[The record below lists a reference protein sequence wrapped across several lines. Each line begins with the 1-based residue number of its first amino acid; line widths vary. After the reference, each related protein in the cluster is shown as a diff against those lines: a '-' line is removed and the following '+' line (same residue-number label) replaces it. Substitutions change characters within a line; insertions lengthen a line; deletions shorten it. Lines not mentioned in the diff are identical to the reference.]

1 MSRPKPTAEEAL
13 RGTLDKFIA
22 AGGDYSKLAEDLGV
36 ARTSVSRI
44 VSRLRELFPKEM
56 APYPPGKQVNNKAHL
71 TDEQLLDTLR
81 MYALTNNQNETARSL
96 GLSRGAVQDRLRQAE
111 VRGLTMQMGQT
122 EARAE
127 TVRPLPKRGSV
138 SRYIVTCAQS
148 DTLLHEETWASL
160 MALADHYEAEVLVST
175 YTYVHRQEGSAKRG
189 TQGPTADRLWY
200 DPRIEPYVCD
210 QMVALAPTLI
220 WNGHMNILPTAV
232 DPLSGLDTYN
242 GPKSSIFPH
251 AKVALKSIAAMI
263 AGAAPK
269 FQYTTGTAT
278 KRNYIQKKAGQK
290 AEFDHVYG
298 GLIIEVDHNGD
309 WWVRQLNSDSKGRI
323 VDIDVVAYPDGRIE
337 PVLGV
342 EAAHWG
348 DIHKDLMEPWMF
360 EAIWGEGGLGHHI
373 KPRYQMMH
381 DMLDFGRQSHHNRNK
396 PHTRYRLM
404 VEGKTSVIGE
414 IDELATFLIGSRIDG
429 CETVVVPSN
438 HHEHLGRWLAET
450 DWRTDLENAEFFMDA
465 QKDFLA
471 AIRCGETF
479 DPLQWAVMRGRENE
493 LRHVRWLE
501 EDEPFY
507 ICADKTDGGIAMHL
521 HGDNGPN
528 GSRGSIRN
536 LAKLGHKCCLGHSHS
551 AGIYNGAWQ
560 TGVMATLRMD
570 YNKGAPSS
578 WSHSLI
584 IVHRNGKRQM
594 ITMRGNRWRA

>member
-1 MSRPKPTAEEAL
+1 MAKGRRTREEL
-13 RGTLDKFIA
+13 RVILNKFIA
-22 AGGDYSKLAEDLGV
+22 AEGNYDKFAETAGYS
-36 ARTSVSRI
+36 RQSVSRL
-44 VSRLRELFPKEM
+44 VGELRDVFPDEM
-56 APYPPGKQVNNKAHL
+56 SAYPYQRNKNRRDGL
-71 TDEQLLDTLR
+71 TDETILDTLR
-81 MYALTNNQNETARSL
+81 IYAQTNSQVEAAKTLGVSRSAIQ
-96 GLSRGAVQDRLRQAE
+96 GRLIAAE
-111 VRGLTMQMGQT
+111 VRGLTLNMGQT

-127 TVRPLPKRGSV
+127 ASRPLPKRGKIA
-138 SRYIVTCAQS
+138 RYIVTCAQS

-160 MALADHYEAEVLVST
+160 TALADHYDAEILVST
-175 YTYVHRQEGSAKRG
+175 FTYVHRQEGSAKRG
-189 TQGPTADRLWY
+189 TQNGKADTLWY
-200 DPRIEPYVCD
+200 DPRIEPHVCD
-210 QMVALAPTLI
+210 QMVALAPTLV

-251 AKVALKSIAAMI
+251 AKVAMKSIAGMI

-298 GLIIEVDHNGD
+298 GLIVEVDHNGE

-348 DIHKDLMEPWMF
+348 DIHEDLMEAWMF
-360 EAIWGEGGLGHHI
+360 NAIWGKGGLAHHI

-414 IDELATFLIGSRIDG
+414 IDQLATFLIGSQIDG
-429 CETVVVPSN
+429 CETIIVPSN

-465 QKDFLA
+465 QRDFLA
-471 AIRCGETF
+471 AIRRGESF
-479 DPLQWAVMRGRENE
+479 DPLKWAVMRGREDE
-493 LRHVRWLE
+493 LSHVRWLE

-528 GSRGSIRN
+528 GARGSMRN

-570 YNKGAPSS
+570 YNKGSPSS